1 GLPVSVP
8 RTTSFTRSALESR
21 HIDRDQ
27 IQYGS
32 MLTRAFPSGR
42 VVLSC
47 VAALLSVVIGRG
59 QAEAVSPDSP
69 GIRML
74 EEIQAVI
81 TELAEQ
87 AKPSVVNLFPIT
99 GASRPREGPGERT
112 PNASGSGSGLIV
124 DSDGHIVTNNHV
136 IGDANEIEVRFSDK
150 TRLIAHVVGK
160 DPDTDLAVLKVT
172 TDRPLPS
179 ARFGDSAGVKVGQWV
194 LAVGNPFGLD
204 RTVTLGVV
212 SGIGRENINLSRYE
226 NFIQTD
232 ASINPGNSGGPL
244 FNLRG
249 EVIGINTAIINFAQG
264 IGFAIPSNMAKQI
277 IEQILAKGKV
287 VRGWLGVG
295 IQPLTPELGKKFG
308 VAEGEGVLVNEVFEK
323 DPAALAGIKPG
334 DVIVRIDGAVVD
346 SPNKLSRLIATLTPG
361 ATSKIEVVRDLKH
374 VTVDVP
380 LTERRELAIS
390 TSISQQEE
398 KVDVKLGL
406 DVQEVTAALAERF
419 KLRDSKGVLIAKVEP
434 NSRAQAEGLRE
445 GDLIKEVNRMEVS
458 SVGEFTSALVRS
470 SRVDTL
476 LLRVLRETRAFY
488 VVLKLSD

>member
-1 GLPVSVP
+1 
-8 RTTSFTRSALESR
+8 
-21 HIDRDQ
+21 
-27 IQYGS
+27 
-32 MLTRAFPSGR
+32 
-42 VVLSC
+42 
-47 VAALLSVVIGRG
+47 
-59 QAEAVSPDSP
+59 
-69 GIRML
+69 ML

-99 GASRPREGPGERT
+99 STSRLREGPGERT

-150 TRLIAHVVGK
+150 TKLIAHVVGK

-264 IGFAIPSNMAKQI
+264 IGFAIPSNMAKQV
-277 IEQILAKGKV
+277 IEQLLAKGKV

-295 IQPLTPELGKKFG
+295 IQPLTAELAKKFG

-323 DPAALAGIKPG
+323 DPAALAGIRPG

-361 ATSKIEVVRDLKH
+361 ATSKIEVVRDLKRL
-374 VTVDVP
+374 TMDVP
-380 LTERRELAIS
+380 LTERRDAAGIVSLP
-390 TSISQQEE
+390 QQEE
-398 KVDVKLGL
+398 KVGSRLGL
-406 DVQEVTAALAERF
+406 DLQDVTATLAERF
-419 KLRDSKGVLIAKVEP
+419 KLRDSKGVLIAKVES
-434 NSRAQAEGLRE
+434 NSLAQAEGLRE
-445 GDLIKEVNRMEVS
+445 GDLIKEVNRLEVS
-458 SVGEFTSALVRS
+458 SVGEFTSALARS
-470 SRVDTL
+470 RRGDTL

-488 VVLKLSD
+488 VVLKSSD

>member
-1 GLPVSVP
+1 
-8 RTTSFTRSALESR
+8 
-21 HIDRDQ
+21 
-27 IQYGS
+27 
-32 MLTRAFPSGR
+32 M
-42 VVLSC
+42 
-47 VAALLSVVIGRG
+47 
-59 QAEAVSPDSP
+59 AEALSPDSP

-99 GASRPREGPGERT
+99 STSRLHEGSGERT

-136 IGDANEIEVRFSDK
+136 IGDASEIEVRFSDK
-150 TRLIAHVVGK
+150 TKLIAHVVGK

-264 IGFAIPSNMAKQI
+264 IGFAIPSNMAKQV
-277 IEQILAKGKV
+277 IEQLLAKGKV

-295 IQPLTPELGKKFG
+295 IQPLTAELAKKFG
-308 VAEGEGVLVNEVFEK
+308 VTEGEGVLVNEVFEK

-361 ATSKIEVVRDLKH
+361 ATSKIEVVRDLKRLMI
-374 VTVDVP
+374 DVP
-380 LTERRELAIS
+380 LTERRDAAVIALLP
-390 TSISQQEE
+390 QQEE
-398 KVDVKLGL
+398 KLEVKLGL
-406 DVQEVTAALAERF
+406 DVQDVTATLAERF
-419 KLRDSKGVLIAKVEP
+419 KLRELKGVLIAKVEP

-458 SVGEFTSALVRS
+458 SVGEFISAVVRS
-470 SRVDTL
+470 RRGDTL
-476 LLRVLRETRAFY
+476 LLRVLRESRAFY
-488 VVLKLSD
+488 VVLKASD

>member
-1 GLPVSVP
+1 MLARTFQLLPVLFYCIAP
-8 RTTSFTRSALESR
+8 LFSA
-21 HIDRDQ
+21 
-27 IQYGS
+27 
-32 MLTRAFPSGR
+32 
-42 VVLSC
+42 
-47 VAALLSVVIGRG
+47 VIGG
-59 QAEAVSPDSP
+59 GVVEALSPDSP

-99 GASRPREGPGERT
+99 STSRLHEGSGERT

-150 TRLIAHVVGK
+150 TKLIAHVVGK

-264 IGFAIPSNMAKQI
+264 IGFAIPSNMAKQV
-277 IEQILAKGKV
+277 IEQLLAKGKV

-295 IQPLTPELGKKFG
+295 IQPLTAELAKKFG
-308 VAEGEGVLVNEVFEK
+308 VTEGEGVLVNEVFEK

-361 ATSKIEVVRDLKH
+361 ATSKIEVVRDLKRLMI
-374 VTVDVP
+374 DVP
-380 LTERRELAIS
+380 LTERRDAAVIAVLP
-390 TSISQQEE
+390 QQEE
-398 KVDVKLGL
+398 KLEVKLGL
-406 DVQEVTAALAERF
+406 DVQDVTATLAEKF
-419 KLRDSKGVLIAKVEP
+419 KLRESKGALIAKVEP

-458 SVGEFTSALVRS
+458 SVGEFISAIARS
-470 SRVDTL
+470 RRGDTL
-476 LLRVLRETRAFY
+476 LLRVLRESRAFY
-488 VVLKLSD
+488 VVLKSSD

>member
-1 GLPVSVP
+1 
-8 RTTSFTRSALESR
+8 
-21 HIDRDQ
+21 
-27 IQYGS
+27 
-32 MLTRAFPSGR
+32 M
-42 VVLSC
+42 
-47 VAALLSVVIGRG
+47 
-59 QAEAVSPDSP
+59 AEALSPDSP

-99 GASRPREGPGERT
+99 STSRLHEGSGERT

-150 TRLIAHVVGK
+150 TKLIAHVVGK

-264 IGFAIPSNMAKQI
+264 IGFAIPSNMAKQV
-277 IEQILAKGKV
+277 IEQLLAKGKV

-295 IQPLTPELGKKFG
+295 IQPLTAELAKKFG
-308 VAEGEGVLVNEVFEK
+308 VTEGEGVLVNEVFEK

-346 SPNKLSRLIATLTPG
+346 SPNKLSRLIATLIPG
-361 ATSKIEVVRDLKH
+361 TTSKIEVVRDLKRL
-374 VTVDVP
+374 TMDVP
-380 LTERRELAIS
+380 LTERRDAAVIASLP
-390 TSISQQEE
+390 QQEE
-398 KVDVKLGL
+398 KLEVKLGL
-406 DVQEVTAALAERF
+406 DLQDLTSALAEKF
-419 KLRDSKGVLIAKVEP
+419 KLRESKGVLIAKVEP

-445 GDLIKEVNRMEVS
+445 GDLIKEVNRLEVS
-458 SVGEFTSALVRS
+458 SVAEFMSAIARS
-470 SRVDTL
+470 RRGDTL
-476 LLRVLRETRAFY
+476 LLRVLRESRAFY
-488 VVLKLSD
+488 VVLKAFD

>member
-1 GLPVSVP
+1 
-8 RTTSFTRSALESR
+8 
-21 HIDRDQ
+21 
-27 IQYGS
+27 
-32 MLTRAFPSGR
+32 MLIRAFPLGR
-42 VVLSC
+42 VLRYYI
-47 VAALLSVVIGRG
+47 AALLSVVIGSG
-59 QAEAVSPDSP
+59 QADAVSSDSP

-74 EEIQAVI
+74 EEMQAVI

-99 GASRPREGPGERT
+99 STSRLREGPGERT

-136 IGDANEIEVRFSDK
+136 IGDASEIEVRFSDK

-264 IGFAIPSNMAKQI
+264 IGFAIPSNMAKQV
-277 IEQILAKGKV
+277 IEQLLAKGKV

-295 IQPLTPELGKKFG
+295 IQPLTAELAKKFG
-308 VAEGEGVLVNEVFEK
+308 VTDGEGVLVNEVFEK

-361 ATSKIEVVRDLKH
+361 ATSKIEVVRDLKRL
-374 VTVDVP
+374 TMDVP

-390 TSISQQEE
+390 TSISKQEE
-398 KVDVKLGL
+398 VDAKLGL

-419 KLRDSKGVLIAKVEP
+419 KLRESKGVLIAKVEP

-458 SVGEFTSALVRS
+458 SVGEFTSALARS
-470 SRVDTL
+470 RRGDTL